1 MAKNGTLL
9 WIDDEIELLRAHIL
23 FLKGK
28 DYEID
33 TATNGRDAVDRCR
46 ERSYDLILLDE
57 NMPGLTGLETLTL
70 IKEVQPTVPVV
81 MVTKSEEENIMNQ
94 AIGAK
99 IADYLIKPVNPNQ
112 ILLTLKK
119 NIHKKDIITETTNTS
134 YQQNMRRIAMQ
145 ITDAATHADWV
156 EVYKNLVYWEL
167 ELEHA
172 DTNMSEMLRMQK
184 QEANNLF
191 ARFVRREYE
200 GWWKTDSLRISPSME
215 SKVARNQKSPSVKGE
230 GGASPLLSPHLFRD
244 RIFPLLDKQEK
255 VFLIVFDNFRYDQWK
270 VISHELT
277 NEFAFEEE
285 LYYSILPTATQYA
298 RNAIFS
304 GLMPNKIAEM
314 FPELWV
320 DEDEEEGKN
329 LNEAPLIQTQ
339 IDRYR
344 RRNTFSYHK
353 INDAQGTER
362 LVSQFKQ
369 FANYDLNVV
378 VVNFIDLLSHARTES
393 KTLRE
398 LTGDE
403 AAYRSLT
410 ATWFRHSPLRELF
423 ALLAESDYKV
433 VITTDHGS
441 IRVNN
446 PVKVVG
452 DRNVNTNLRYKLGK
466 NLSYNPREVYE
477 IKDPRK
483 VFLPSPN
490 VSTSYIFA
498 WGDNF
503 FAYPNNYNH
512 YVSYYRD
519 TFQHGG
525 ISMEEMIVP
534 LVTLTPKKR

>member
-1 MAKNGTLL
+1 
-9 WIDDEIELLRAHIL
+9 
-23 FLKGK
+23 
-28 DYEID
+28 
-33 TATNGRDAVDRCR
+33 
-46 ERSYDLILLDE
+46 
-57 NMPGLTGLETLTL
+57 
-70 IKEVQPTVPVV
+70 
-81 MVTKSEEENIMNQ
+81 
-94 AIGAK
+94 
-99 IADYLIKPVNPNQ
+99 
-112 ILLTLKK
+112 
-119 NIHKKDIITETTNTS
+119 
-134 YQQNMRRIAMQ
+134 MQ
-145 ITDAATHADWV
+145 INDAATYEDWA
-156 EVYKNLVYWEL
+156 EVYKSLVYWEL

-172 DTNMSEMLRMQK
+172 DNNMGEMLRMQK
-184 QEANNLF
+184 EEANNLF
-191 ARFVRREYE
+191 ARFVRRNYE
-200 GWWKTDSLRISPSME
+200 EWCRTLLTSS
-215 SKVARNQKSPSVKGE
+215 KGE
-230 GGASPLLSPHLFRD
+230 AGRPLLSPHLFRD
-244 RIFPLLDKQEK
+244 RIFPLLDQKEK
-255 VFLIVFDNFRYDQWK
+255 VVLIVFDNFRYDQWK
-270 VISHELT
+270 VISHELGG
-277 NEFAFEEE
+277 EFSFDEE

-344 RRNTFSYHK
+344 RHDSFSYHK
-353 INDAQGTER
+353 INDAQGAEK
-362 LVSQFKQ
+362 LVGQFQQ

-398 LTGDE
+398 LAADE
-403 AAYRSLT
+403 AAYRSVT
-410 ATWFRHSPLRELF
+410 ATWFRHSPLRDLF
-423 ALLAESDYKV
+423 ALLAENDYKV
-433 VITTDHGS
+433 IITTDHGS

-446 PVKVVG
+446 PIKVVG

-466 NLSYNPREVYE
+466 NLGYNSREVYE

-490 VSTSYIFA
+490 VSTAYIFT
-498 WGDNF
+498 WGDSF
-503 FAYPNNYNH
+503 FAYPNNYNY

-534 LVTLTPKKR
+534 LITLTSKKR